1 MLDEE
6 WNAKKEKK
14 LDDNK
19 VKERAMWE
27 KLDGLNKKFKDI
39 KKHEEQEEKKCLQRL
54 FSWHCCAW

>member
-27 KLDGLNKKFKDI
+27 KLDKLNKKFKDI
-39 KKHEEQEEKKCLQRL
+39 KKHEKQEEEKM
-54 FSWHCCAW
+54 SAPVV